1 MTPAAIGP
9 VRMRVDQERWPLAVP
24 FRTAAH
30 TMQAVDVIVVSIEK
44 DNHVGRGEAAGV
56 FYKNETVASMAI
68 QIEPLRS
75 EIESGITRAALQK
88 RLPVGGARN
97 AIDCALWDLE
107 SRLTGVPA
115 WRAAELESPRPLLT
129 TFTCGADEPHKMA
142 AAALAYPNARA
153 IKLKLTG
160 EACDPDRVRAVREA
174 KPDVWLGIDGN
185 QGLTRAGLE
194 RLLPVLIET
203 QVALIEQPFPA
214 AQDAWLDDFGSPI
227 PIAADES
234 AQGSSDLPSLVGRF
248 GVVNIKLDKC
258 GGLTEGLKMARSAKA
273 LGLQTMVGNMLGTSL
288 AMAPAFLVGQLCAVV
303 DLDGPFFLKTDR
315 DNPVSYADGCLACP
329 DRLWGH
335 P

>member
-1 MTPAAIGP
+1 MMQATIGP
-9 VRMRVDQERWPLAVP
+9 LKMRVDTERWPLAVP

-30 TMQAVDVIVVSIEK
+30 TMQAVDVMVVSIEK
-44 DNHVGRGEAAGV
+44 DNQVGRGEAAGV
-56 FYKNETVASMAI
+56 FYKGETVASMAT
-68 QIEPLRS
+68 QAESVRS
-75 EIESGITRAALQK
+75 EIESGITRAELQE

-115 WRAAELESPRPLLT
+115 WRAAELQNPRPLLT
-129 TFTCGADEPHKMA
+129 TFTCGADEPRKMA
-142 AAALAYPNARA
+142 AAARAYTNARA

-160 EACDPDRVRAVREA
+160 EPSDPDRVKAVREA

-185 QGLTRAGLE
+185 QGLTQAGLE
-194 RLLPVLIET
+194 RLLPVLVEM

-214 AQDAWLDDFGSPI
+214 AQDAWLDGFGSPI

-234 AQGSSDLPSLVGRF
+234 AQGAADLTRLVGRF

-258 GGLTEGLKMARSAKA
+258 GGMTEGLKMARSARA

-303 DLDGPFFLKTDR
+303 DLDGPVLLKADR
-315 DNPVSYADGCLACP
+315 DNPVSYADGCITCLDA
-329 DRLWGH
+329 LWGH
-335 P
+335 S